1 MRILLTNDDGINA
14 PGILALAKWAM
25 TLGEV
30 TVVAPKIEQ
39 SGKSHGIEIVR
50 PMEIKKVDF
59 PLNLPAYAVDSTP
72 ADCVRYAVKGLGLT
86 FDLVISGINRGF
98 NVGEDIMYSGTVGAI
113 FEANAMN
120 IPAMAFS
127 ADPSGLEDAAE
138 HLGRV
143 YRFMCDHRLFE
154 THNLYNI
161 NIPKNPQSIRIT
173 RQGGPYYK
181 DHFVSKGG
189 DMYLQEGYSV
199 FEAVGNPALDTEAT
213 LSGHISIL
221 PLTLER
227 THMAV
232 YQSLSHLNEEV

>member
-14 PGILALAKWAM
+14 PGILVLAKWAM
-25 TLGEV
+25 KLGDV

-86 FDLVISGINRGF
+86 FDLVISGINRGY

-113 FEANAMN
+113 FEANAMG

-127 ADPSGLEDAAE
+127 THPDGFADAE
-138 HLGRV
+138 AHLDRV
-143 YRFMCDHRLFE
+143 YQFILEQIIYKFFLF
-154 THNLYNI
+154 
-161 NIPKNPQSIRIT
+161 
-173 RQGGPYYK
+173 
-181 DHFVSKGG
+181 
-189 DMYLQEGYSV
+189 
-199 FEAVGNPALDTEAT
+199 
-213 LSGHISIL
+213 
-221 PLTLER
+221 
-227 THMAV
+227 
-232 YQSLSHLNEEV
+232 

>member
-14 PGILALAKWAM
+14 PGILTLAKWAQS
-25 TLGEV
+25 LGEV

-59 PLNLPAYAVDSTP
+59 PLDTPAYAVDSTP

-86 FDLVISGINRGF
+86 FDLVISGINRGY

-113 FEANAMN
+113 FEANAMG

-127 ADPSGLEDAAE
+127 THPNGFEDAAA
-138 HLGRV
+138 HLDRV
-143 YRFMCDHRLFE
+143 YQFIVTHKLFE
-154 THNLYNI
+154 KHNLYNI
-161 NIPKNPQSIRIT
+161 NIPANPKSIRVT

-181 DHFVSKGG
+181 DNFVSKGG

-199 FEAVGNPALDTEAT
+199 FTATGDETLDTEAT
-213 LSGHISIL
+213 LGGHISIL

-227 THMAV
+227 THMGV
-232 YQSLSHLNEEV
+232 YSVLSHLKEEV

>member
-86 FDLVISGINRGF
+86 FDLVISGINRGY

-113 FEANAMN
+113 FEANAMG

-127 ADPSGLEDAAE
+127 THPDGFADAE
-138 HLGRV
+138 VHLDRV
-143 YRFMCDHRLFE
+143 YQFILEHKLFE
-154 THNLYNI
+154 KHNLYNI
-161 NIPKNPQSIRIT
+161 NIPQSPKSIRVT
-173 RQGGPYYK
+173 RQGGPYYR
-181 DHFVSKGG
+181 DDFVSVGE
-189 DMYLQEGYSV
+189 DMFHQVGYSV
-199 FEAVGNPALDTEAT
+199 FKSIGDPTLDTEAT